1 MPDVKAV
8 ETLKKV
14 SVTVKVNAGTDSEGN
29 VKFANINLPNL
40 SETNYDADKALA
52 IVSAL
57 APCISKT
64 IAGVEQTKV
73 NTLSAA

>member
-1 MPDVKAV
+1 MAVK
-8 ETLKKV
+8 TLKKM

-29 VKFANINLPNL
+29 VKTASINLPNL
-40 SETNYDADKALA
+40 SELGYDADKALA
-52 IVSAL
+52 VVSAL

-64 IAGVEQTKV
+64 ITAVEETAI

>member
-8 ETLKKV
+8 ETLKKI
-14 SVTVKVNAGTDSEGN
+14 SVTVKVNAGTDSEG
-29 VKFANINLPNL
+29 KIKTANINLPNL
-40 SETNYDADKALA
+40 SEVSYDADKALA
-52 IVSAL
+52 VVSAL

-64 IAGVEQTKV
+64 ITAVEQTKV